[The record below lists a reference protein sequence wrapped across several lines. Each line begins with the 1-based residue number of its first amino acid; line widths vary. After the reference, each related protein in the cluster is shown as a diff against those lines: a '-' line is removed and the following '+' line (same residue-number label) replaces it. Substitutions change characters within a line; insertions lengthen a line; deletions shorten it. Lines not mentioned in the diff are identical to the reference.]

1 MFDDI
6 IISKYSKKA
15 EEFLKLLEKE
25 EKEGVSCSKDG
36 EIALQANCGGFDS
49 HTLHTNS
56 RSTLIGFKRPALE
69 AGRCEFESR
78 LLDKLDP

>member
-1 MFDDI
+1 MFEDI
-6 IISKYSKKA
+6 IISRYSDKVK
-15 EEFLKLLEKE
+15 EFLKILE
-25 EKEGVSCSKDG
+25 EKEGVSCSKAG

-78 LLDKLDP
+78 LLDKLDL

>member
-6 IISKYSKKA
+6 IISKYSKKV
-15 EEFLKLLEKE
+15 EEFLKLLGKE
-25 EKEGVSCSKDG
+25 EKEGASCSKDG

-56 RSTLIGFKRPALE
+56 R
-69 AGRCEFESR
+69 R

>member
-1 MFDDI
+1 MFEDI
-6 IISKYSKKA
+6 IISRYSDKVK
-15 EEFLKLLEKE
+15 EFLKILE

>member
-1 MFDDI
+1 MFEDI
-6 IISKYSKKA
+6 IISRYSDKVK
-15 EEFLKLLEKE
+15 EFLKILE
-25 EKEGVSCSKDG
+25 EKEGVSCSKAG

>member
-6 IISKYSKKA
+6 IISKYSKKV
-15 EEFLKLLEKE
+15 EEFLKILE

-49 HTLHTNS
+49 HALHTNS
-56 RSTLIGFKRPALE
+56 R
-69 AGRCEFESR
+69 R
-78 LLDKLDP
+78 LLDKLDL